1 MARLEPIGTVSCRQ
15 RYRYEAPR
23 QGVLRPENRAVIE
36 LDDRPEYIDG
46 LTGLE
51 GFERIW
57 VVFELHLNETWH
69 AFVQPPHE
77 GMARQGVFATR
88 SPHRP
93 TRIGLSCVRL
103 LGIEGRRLEI
113 AGHDLLDGT
122 PVFDIKPYVPYADAF
137 PDAAAGWLD
146 GVPRRVFEVEF
157 TESAAER
164 ATWVD
169 RHAGL
174 DADNFARVQ
183 LSEDPTDAERK
194 RIQPGPAK
202 ASLTIA
208 FRTWRLDYRVND
220 DAGVVTVFDLR
231 SGYDGG
237 DLEEGTEDPHADKG
251 VHCAFVRRFQGGP
264 GGGSGADSGV

>member
-1 MARLEPIGTVSCRQ
+1 MARVEPIGRVVCRQ

-36 LDDRPEYIDG
+36 LDDVPEYVDG
-46 LTGLE
+46 LTGLD

-77 GMARQGVFATR
+77 GTARQGVFATR

-146 GVPRRVFEVEF
+146 EVPRRVFEVEF
-157 TESAAER
+157 EPAAAER
-164 ATWVD
+164 AGWIWEQ
-169 RHAGL
+169 AEL
-174 DADNFARVQ
+174 DCVNFARVQ
-183 LSEDPTDAERK
+183 LSHDPTDAQRK
-194 RIQPGPAK
+194 RIEAVDEGYV
-202 ASLTIA
+202 IA
-208 FRTWRLDYRVND
+208 YRTWRLDYRVETESRR
-220 DAGVVTVFDLR
+220 VTVCNIR
-231 SGYDGG
+231 SGYEEA
-237 DLEEGTEDPHADKG
+237 DLAEGAADPHGDKVAHREFRG
-251 VHCAFVRRFQGGP
+251 QFHR
-264 GGGSGADSGV
+264 